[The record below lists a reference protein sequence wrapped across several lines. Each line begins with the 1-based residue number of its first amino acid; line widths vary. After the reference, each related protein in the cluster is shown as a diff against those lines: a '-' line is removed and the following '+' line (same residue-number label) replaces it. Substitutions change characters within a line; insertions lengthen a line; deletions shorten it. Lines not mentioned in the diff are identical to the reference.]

1 MRACVCAC
9 CGGRQ
14 RERKRE
20 IGKWG
25 LLCVHAVVAV
35 DVNMREVG
43 RWGCHVCVLWAVD
56 VNSREVERWGSQG
69 VGGWMC
75 CGGH

>member
-1 MRACVCAC
+1 MCCAVVAVNANARGGEVGDIMRACVCVC

-14 RERKRE
+14 RERERE

-43 RWGCHVCVLWAVD
+43 RWGCSACVLWWP
-56 VNSREVERWGSQG
+56 ST
-69 VGGWMC
+69 
-75 CGGH
+75 